1 MVKTVRDPVVIK
13 PDSDLTAL
21 KKTLQYFPDLPGANA
36 PPADI
41 IQAQKQALVLM
52 CKKVDKLKYLLQESK
67 SAFFRLSTQTPYMH
81 SQNPEQKQTPKKLVA
96 RQIPLQL
103 KLPKLRKSPKAS
115 LKTCCSPSQP
125 ALPTQTTQP
134 TQPTQTAQRL
144 SPNIRKQSKLELSK
158 SVTCLPQRLVSL
170 DFLLPN
176 PSIGSNDFR

>member
-13 PDSDLTAL
+13 PDSDLAAL

-67 SAFFRLSTQTPYMH
+67 SAFIRLSTQTPYMH

-125 ALPTQTTQP
+125 GQP